1 MLDYYEN
8 MLGSIFYV
16 VLYKNMFLITL
27 PNETRIEIEDVFS
40 VMWMKQFYIFSFHS
54 FMLMLFS

>member
-27 PNETRIEIEDVFS
+27 PNETRMEIEDVFS
-40 VMWMKQFYIFSFHS
+40 VMWMKQLNIFSLHS
-54 FMLMLFS
+54 FMLMFFS